1 MRWSPI
7 PADGLHDAA
16 IADAQSI
23 TSPAAT
29 GQAAAPTQVTK
40 ACLSHEGQNPDPD
53 RICASPE
60 TKNLRE
66 LKETSVEMLDVIG
79 IGIGPFNLS
88 LAALIEPTPL
98 RALFLDKRDTFFW
111 HPGLRLPNSR
121 LQVSP
126 LKDCVTLVD
135 PTSPHSF
142 LNYLAL
148 HGRLYSFVNKRNA
161 STSRQEFIEYYRWV
175 AGRLN
180 TLRFSEDVTNVVPFR
195 DGYRISTNA
204 TTFLTRAI
212 VVGVGVEPKIP
223 DCARSL
229 SSETVYHA
237 ADYLDRQLPHA
248 AEHVLVV
255 GGGQSGAE
263 IIEDILGRSVST
275 QITWVTSR
283 SNLFSMDDNSFVNEA
298 YTPAYSRRFHALP
311 LQQRRDIVEGEM
323 LTSDGI
329 SADLCNRLYEMLYDR
344 SVDRTLADRFR
355 VLSSAVVKDIT
366 SHNKRWRVDLDEIA
380 TQRSSSVVVDRIV
393 LATGFQP
400 RMPPFLEALLEG
412 ACKEG
417 GLPVLGPDYAVRFGR
432 HMPGPIYLQ
441 NQSRVQHGL
450 QSANLSLVAY
460 RNSQI
465 INSLLGRPFYLNTS
479 DRQMI
484 LGCAPLDTSKRDAG
498 VVAMQSTRHVL
509 GGT

>member
-1 MRWSPI
+1 MARRLLLSRRTT
-7 PADGLHDAA
+7 A
-16 IADAQSI
+16 
-23 TSPAAT
+23 AAT
-29 GQAAAPTQVTK
+29 GQAAAPSQVTQT
-40 ACLSHEGQNPDPD
+40 CFSNQSTYPDPD
-53 RICASPE
+53 RIYASAND
-60 TKNLRE
+60 KNLHE
-66 LKETSVEMLDVIG
+66 FKEASVEMLDVIG

-98 RALFLDKRDTFFW
+98 RALFLEKRDALVW
-111 HPGLRLPNSR
+111 HPGLALPNSR

-135 PTSPHSF
+135 PTSPYSF

-175 AGRLN
+175 AGRLK
-180 TLRFSEDVTNVVPFR
+180 TLRFSEVVNDVIPFR
-195 DGYRISTNA
+195 DGYRISTN
-204 TTFLTRAI
+204 TTTYLARAV

-223 DCARSL
+223 ACARSL
-229 SSETVYHA
+229 LCGTLYHA
-237 ADYLDRQLPHA
+237 ADYLERPLPQA

-263 IIEDILGRSVST
+263 ITEDILTRSVST
-275 QITWVTSR
+275 QITWSTSR
-283 SNLFSMDDNSFVNEA
+283 SNFFAIDDNSFVNEA

-329 SADLCNRLYEMLYDR
+329 SVDLCNRLYEMLYER
-344 SVDRTLADRFR
+344 SVDGTLSDRFR
-355 VLSSAVVKDIT
+355 VLPSVVVKGIT
-366 SHNKRWRVDLDEIA
+366 SHKMGWRVDLDEIA
-380 TQRSSSVVVDRIV
+380 TQRNSCILVDRIV

-400 RMPPFLEALLEG
+400 RTPPFLEALLEG
-412 ACKEG
+412 ACMED

-432 HMPGPIYLQ
+432 PVPGPIYLQ

-479 DRQMI
+479 GRQI
-484 LGCAPLDTSKRDAG
+484 IQVYATSDASERDAG
-498 VVAMQSTRHVL
+498 VVAMRSTRQVS

>member
-1 MRWSPI
+1 M
-7 PADGLHDAA
+7 H
-16 IADAQSI
+16 
-23 TSPAAT
+23 
-29 GQAAAPTQVTK
+29 
-40 ACLSHEGQNPDPD
+40 
-53 RICASPE
+53 
-60 TKNLRE
+60 E
-66 LKETSVEMLDVIG
+66 LKETPVEMLDVVG

-98 RALFLDKRDTFFW
+98 RALFLEKRDALLW
-111 HPGLRLPNSR
+111 HPGLVLPNSR

-148 HGRLYSFVNKRNA
+148 HGRLYGFANKRNA

-180 TLRFSEDVTNVVPFR
+180 TLRFSEDVTDVVPFR
-195 DGYRISTNA
+195 GGYRISTN
-204 TTFLTRAI
+204 TTTYLARA
-212 VVGVGVEPKIP
+212 VVFGVGVEPKIP
-223 DCARSL
+223 ACARSL
-229 SSETVYHA
+229 LCDTVYHA
-237 ADYLDRQLPHA
+237 ADYLERQLPHA

-263 IIEDILGRSVST
+263 IIEDILTRSVPT
-275 QITWVTSR
+275 QITWATSR

-329 SADLCNRLYEMLYDR
+329 SVDLCNRLYEMLYER
-344 SVDRTLADRFR
+344 SVDGTLAGRFR
-355 VLSSAVVKDIT
+355 VLSSVVVKDIR
-366 SHNKRWRVDLDEIA
+366 SHKKRWRVDLDENA
-380 TQRSSSVVVDRIV
+380 TRRNSCILVDRIV

-400 RMPPFLEALLEG
+400 RTPPFLETLLEG
-412 ACKEG
+412 ACMED

-479 DRQMI
+479 DTEMI
-484 LGCAPLDTSKRDAG
+484 QVCTPPDRSERDAG
-498 VVAMQSTRHVL
+498 VVAMRSTRQVV
-509 GGT
+509 GST

>member
-1 MRWSPI
+1 MQN
-7 PADGLHDAA
+7 AA
-16 IADAQSI
+16 LADARF
-23 TSPAAT
+23 TTPPGAT
-29 GQAAAPTQVTK
+29 GQAAAASQVTQTCFSSEAK
-40 ACLSHEGQNPDPD
+40 HPDPD
-53 RICASPE
+53 RIYTSAKD
-60 TKNLRE
+60 KNLHE

-88 LAALIEPTPL
+88 LAALIDPTPL
-98 RALFLDKRDTFFW
+98 RALFLEKRDALFW
-111 HPGLRLPNSR
+111 HPGLALPNSR

-135 PTSPHSF
+135 PTSPYSF

-161 STSRQEFIEYYRWV
+161 STSRQEFTEYYRWV

-180 TLRFSEDVTNVVPFR
+180 TLRFSEDVTDVIPFM
-195 DGYRISTNA
+195 DGYRISTN
-204 TTFLTRAI
+204 TTTYLARA
-212 VVGVGVEPKIP
+212 VVVAVGVEPKIP
-223 DCARSL
+223 AFARSL
-229 SSETVYHA
+229 LCDTVYHA
-237 ADYLDRQLPHA
+237 ADYLERQLPHA

-263 IIEDILGRSVST
+263 IIEDILTRSVST
-275 QITWVTSR
+275 QITWATSR
-283 SNLFSMDDNSFVNEA
+283 SNLFSIDDNSFVNEA

-329 SADLCNRLYEMLYDR
+329 SVDLCNRLYEMLYER
-344 SVDRTLADRFR
+344 NVDGTQADRFR
-355 VLSSAVVKDIT
+355 VLSSVVVKDIT
-366 SHNKRWRVDLDEIA
+366 SHIKRWRVDLDEIA
-380 TQRSSSVVVDRIV
+380 TQRNSRILVDRVV

-400 RMPPFLEALLEG
+400 RTPPFLEALLEG
-412 ACKEG
+412 ACMED
-417 GLPVLGPDYAVRFGR
+417 GLPVLGPDYAVRFGQ

-479 DRQMI
+479 ARQMI
-484 LGCAPLDTSKRDAG
+484 QVYAPSDTSEGDAG
-498 VVAMQSTRHVL
+498 VVAMRSTRQVL
-509 GGT
+509 GST